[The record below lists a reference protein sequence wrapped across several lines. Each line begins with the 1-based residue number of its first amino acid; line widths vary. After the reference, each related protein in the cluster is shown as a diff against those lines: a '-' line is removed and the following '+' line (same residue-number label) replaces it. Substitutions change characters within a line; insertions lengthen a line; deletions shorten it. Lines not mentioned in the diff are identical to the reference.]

1 MSLSKYDKK
10 TLQITENQTLRCYS
24 FRVDARTIQY
34 IIFFLIR
41 ILIKKY
47 IWYYCMVVFFHTRL
61 LMKIVIDLSG
71 ICFPISFTHG
81 EQLKALLLLSEK
93 YRYEEREK
101 ILLNIC
107 FSTSS

>member
-1 MSLSKYDKK
+1 
-10 TLQITENQTLRCYS
+10 
-24 FRVDARTIQY
+24 
-34 IIFFLIR
+34 
-41 ILIKKY
+41 
-47 IWYYCMVVFFHTRL
+47 MVAFFHKRL

-81 EQLKALLLLSEK
+81 KQPKALLLLSEK

-107 FSTSS
+107 FFTSS